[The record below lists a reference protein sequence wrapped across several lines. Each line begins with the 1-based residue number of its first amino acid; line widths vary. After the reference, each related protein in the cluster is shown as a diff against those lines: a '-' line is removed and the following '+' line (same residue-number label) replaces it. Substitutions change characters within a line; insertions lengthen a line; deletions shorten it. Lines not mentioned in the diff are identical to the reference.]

1 MWGCSEPFS
10 FTDFIF
16 IFLPFLNSGGLSS
29 GRGSR
34 APPRFPSW
42 ALGSLATAG
51 VGRQVGGEWMMDMVG
66 GLAVVFKVFLP
77 IAAAWLFSS
86 SGSSFLEDLLEPLH
100 T

>member
-1 MWGCSEPFS
+1 MWGSSEPFS
-10 FTDFIF
+10 FTDFIL

-66 GLAVVFKVFLP
+66 GLAVVCREERLDCRQVHYYP
-77 IAAAWLFSS
+77 AFS
-86 SGSSFLEDLLEPLH
+86 LLDSL